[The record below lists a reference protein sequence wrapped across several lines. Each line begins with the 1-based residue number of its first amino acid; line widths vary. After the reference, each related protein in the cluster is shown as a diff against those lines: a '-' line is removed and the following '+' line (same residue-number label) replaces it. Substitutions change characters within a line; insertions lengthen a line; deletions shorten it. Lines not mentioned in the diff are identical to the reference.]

1 MMKKVNLFIV
11 RFLLFFYL
19 TSSYLSA
26 THIHKNITQQHNDC
40 KVCIVVKNL
49 HSPDI
54 PHINIDCLNCDNYY
68 DKIIFNQIIVTAI
81 ILKGFN
87 SNAPP
92 KLS

>member
-1 MMKKVNLFIV
+1 MKQFKIVFI

-26 THIHKNITQQHNDC
+26 IHIHTDTLKSNSHC

-49 HSPDI
+49 HSGDAPIVFADDLACDGCYEPI
-54 PHINIDCLNCDNYY
+54 AFHI
-68 DKIIFNQIIVTAI
+68 KSVEKT

-87 SNAPP
+87 ANAPP
-92 KLS
+92 SLS

>member
-1 MMKKVNLFIV
+1 VKQLKILIV

-26 THIHKNITQQHNDC
+26 IHIHNNALKSNSEC

-49 HSPDI
+49 SSGDTPT
-54 PHINIDCLNCDNYY
+54 NQLYNLACDGCYEP
-68 DKIIFNQIIVTAI
+68 IVFYIKSVQKT

-87 SNAPP
+87 ANAPP
-92 KLS
+92 LS